1 MQVAM
6 TIQGQSMVLSEEDLH
21 NILDAIKYASRNSQ
35 DKGPQWFGTVQ
46 VESVR
51 YGAPGA
57 QTMADRNRQHNR
69 MTSGTAMFNGRM
81 ESVDSDGCVLADF

>member
-6 TIQGQSMVLSEEDLH
+6 TIQGQHMVFNEEELH
-21 NILDAIKYASRNSQ
+21 NILDAIKYASRNKL
-35 DKGPQWFGTVQ
+35 DKGPQQFGAVH

-57 QTMADRNRQHNR
+57 QTMTDRKRQQSR
-69 MTSGTAMFNGRM
+69 MSAGTAMFNGRM
-81 ESVDSDGCVLADF
+81 ESVDSDGNVLADF